1 MRCSHGPHNGL
12 VSQIARLIDS
22 TLLTVTHR
30 GYSSKPAGRG
40 LASGLLSKRPPGRRT
55 SAVEVAVAVTLSWV
69 AGLVL
74 AWAIDH
80 LSKTLA
86 PMALRDP

>member
-22 TLLTVTHR
+22 TLLAITHR

-40 LASGLLSKRPPGRRT
+40 LASGLCRKGR
-55 SAVEVAVAVTLSWV
+55 L
-69 AGLVL
+69 AGARLQ
-74 AWAIDH
+74 
-80 LSKTLA
+80 
-86 PMALRDP
+86 LRWQ